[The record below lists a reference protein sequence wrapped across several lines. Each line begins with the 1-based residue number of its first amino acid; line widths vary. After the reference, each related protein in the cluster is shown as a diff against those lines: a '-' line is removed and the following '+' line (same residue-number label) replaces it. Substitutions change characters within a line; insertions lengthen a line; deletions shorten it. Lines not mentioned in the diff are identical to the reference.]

1 MTMLIFT
8 APLTRQ
14 FRFVSIVTILQ
25 QTAAVFVEKRND
37 ADRRG
42 SDRCKKA
49 EASDG
54 QPPAKELGKR
64 WRFFATY
71 AEI

>member
-8 APLTRQ
+8 APLTRR

-37 ADRRG
+37 VDRRR
-42 SDRCKKA
+42 SYRCKKA
-49 EASDG
+49 EGSDG
-54 QPPAKELGKR
+54 QPPAKELGNR
-64 WRFFATY
+64 CRFFATY
-71 AEI
+71 AEV